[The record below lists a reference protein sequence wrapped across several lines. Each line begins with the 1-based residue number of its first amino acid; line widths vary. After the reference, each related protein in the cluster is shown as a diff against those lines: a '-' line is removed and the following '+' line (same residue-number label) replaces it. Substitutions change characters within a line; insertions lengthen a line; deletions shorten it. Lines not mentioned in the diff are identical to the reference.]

1 MRYIDEA
8 FEQQS
13 DKAPDAIAVEYQQ
26 QRLTYSELKD
36 RVDHL
41 ANRLRRRGVG
51 PGVLVG
57 IFVERSIDIVVCVLG
72 VLKSG
77 GAFVPFDIGHPPKR
91 LTSMLLDAMPQ
102 VLLTHSLLR
111 DFLPEHQSSVCF
123 IDDDEPLEKVVS
135 APLSERSPN
144 DVAYVI
150 YTSGSTGQPKGVQV
164 EHHSVMNLIASIR
177 ETLAVSALDTL
188 LSVTTIAFDIAMLEI
203 FLPLSCGAR
212 VVIAGRAVVSDGVA
226 LADLIECC
234 GATVLQGTPTTFRML
249 LDTGW
254 VGSPGLTILCGGEQ
268 WSRDL
273 ADQLL
278 LRCRSLWNMYG
289 PTETTIWSSAT
300 RIEQGQPIVIGAP
313 IRNTSF
319 YVLDAALKLVPIG
332 VAGELHIAGEGVA
345 RGYLR
350 REELTESRFVR
361 DPFSSIK
368 GARMYRTGDRV
379 RRLKD
384 GTIEFLGRLDSQVKI
399 RGHRV
404 ELGEIEA
411 RLSHH
416 FAIEHCVVV
425 VRDDSTNTGVISAY
439 FVKRN
444 GIEVSDKELRDYLA
458 GTLPPYMIPS
468 MFVPMDSLPLTLNGK
483 VDRKALPQPRL
494 LVGDEKDASHKP
506 NTATERA
513 LAGIWSSA
521 LGVQG
526 LSTRDNFYGL
536 GGHSLL
542 VVRVVSE
549 INQKMNVQLD
559 VPTFFQNQTIAK
571 LARVVDER
579 RTLSPGAAV
588 TRIHNGR
595 VGPRLY
601 FVCAENAELPLAQ
614 LIDRKHSVYTVST
627 PLPMNWR
634 AAAEAKQFHAMPN
647 MNDLISPYIL
657 ALRRHAGDEPCLLAG
672 FSFGGILAFEA
683 ARQLRA
689 EGRRVEAVLLL
700 DTTARW
706 PSGALRSFGARVI
719 SSLPSWYEVKIRRWM
734 ASRRF
739 RADIL
744 NSEAIGDSG
753 VLTAKTDEMGSPV
766 PWSLLERLYIKAS
779 STYPRRRLDCRG
791 FLFLCDASAGEPKK
805 RLLGWDG
812 IFREGLATVRVPGD
826 HMDIIRRQDVML
838 FVAREIGK
846 LLSSS
851 ETSNQTAVRAA
862 ADLVSA

>member
-1 MRYIDEA
+1 MLYIDEA
-8 FEQQS
+8 FERQS
-13 DKAPDAIAVEYQQ
+13 NKTPDAIAVEYRQ

-57 IFVERSIDIVVCVLG
+57 IFVERSIDIVVSVLG

-77 GAFVPFDIGHPPKR
+77 GAFVPFDVSHPPKR
-91 LTSMLLDAMPQ
+91 LTSMLADAVPQ
-102 VLLTHSLLR
+102 VLLTHSLLQ

-123 IDDDEPLEKVVS
+123 IDDDERPEEILV
-135 APLSERSPN
+135 APPGARSPN

-164 EHHSVMNLIASIR
+164 EHHSVINLIVSIR
-177 ETLAVSALDTL
+177 ETLEVSALDTL
-188 LSVTTIAFDIAMLEI
+188 LSITTIAFDIAMLEI

-212 VVIAGRAVVSDGVA
+212 IVIAERAVVSDGAA
-226 LADLIECC
+226 LADLIKYC

-249 LDTGW
+249 LDSGW

-278 LRCRSLWNMYG
+278 PRCRSLWNMYG

-300 RIEQGQPIVIGAP
+300 RIERGQPIVIGPP

-332 VAGELHIAGEGVA
+332 VGGELHIGGEGVA

-350 REELTESRFVR
+350 REELTENRFVR
-361 DPFSSIK
+361 DPFSAIK
-368 GARMYRTGDRV
+368 SARMYRTGDRV

-416 FAIEHCVVV
+416 PGIEHCVVV
-425 VRDDSTNTGVISAY
+425 VRNDSTSAGVILAY
-439 FVKRN
+439 FVKKF
-444 GIEVSDKELRDYLA
+444 GVEISDKELREYLA
-458 GTLPPYMIPS
+458 DTLPPYMIPS
-468 MFVPMDSLPLTLNGK
+468 IFVPMDSFPLTLNGK
-483 VDRKALPQPRL
+483 IDRKALPQPKL
-494 LVGDEKDASHKP
+494 LIGDQKDASHRP
-506 NTATERA
+506 NTATEKA
-513 LAGIWSSA
+513 LAGIWSNA

-559 VPTFFQNQTIAK
+559 VPTFFQNQTIEK

-588 TRIHNGR
+588 TRIHNGQ

-601 FVCAENAELPLAQ
+601 FVCAENAELPLAE
-614 LIDRKHSVYTVST
+614 LIDRKHSVYAVST

-647 MNDLISPYIL
+647 MNDLISPYVL
-657 ALRRHAGDEPCLLAG
+657 ALRRHLGDEPCILAG

-689 EGRRVEAVLLL
+689 EGRRVEAVVLL

-719 SSLPSWYEVKIRRWM
+719 SSLPSWCEVKIRSWM

-744 NSEAIGDSG
+744 NAEATGDSG

-791 FLFLCDASAGEPKK
+791 YLFLCDANAGDPTKP
-805 RLLGWDG
+805 LLGWDG
-812 IFREGLATVRVPGD
+812 IFHEGLATVSIPGH
-826 HMDIIRRQDVML
+826 HMDLIRRQDVML

-846 LLSSS
+846 LLSSGEAS
-851 ETSNQTAVRAA
+851 DRRAVRTA